1 MTYHSEL
8 SRNLV
13 TFSEVSLLK
22 IALECFDKGFFPD
35 ELKCAEVAPV
45 YKKRIIITIDRS
57 VFCLIYQNYM
67 KGVCINNLVNIFDI
81 FLSKFQC
88 GFIKRFRAQH
98 CLLVML
104 EKWKP
109 EKQRQQRSFCS
120 GSHWP
125 LLSFWLHTS
134 RFTNSKIKGFRF
146 RYKSLISI
154 RKQRTKVGS
163 QGSTQ
168 LWCSTGVDFKT
179 HFFYLLY
186 LWQIYFLLTI
196 TLILPVM

>member
-45 YKKRIIITIDRS
+45 YKKRIIITIDLS

-81 FLSKFQC
+81 F
-88 GFIKRFRAQH
+88 IKVSMRFH
-98 CLLVML
+98 
-104 EKWKP
+104 K
-109 EKQRQQRSFCS
+109 
-120 GSHWP
+120 
-125 LLSFWLHTS
+125 
-134 RFTNSKIKGFRF
+134 KIQGATLPFSDVGKM
-146 RYKSLISI
+146 KT
-154 RKQRTKVGS
+154 RKTEATKE
-163 QGSTQ
+163 
-168 LWCSTGVDFKT
+168 
-179 HFFYLLY
+179 
-186 LWQIYFLLTI
+186 FLLRFSLTSPKLL
-196 TLILPVM
+196 TAYLTF

>member
-45 YKKRIIITIDRS
+45 YKKRIIITIDLS

-81 FLSKFQC
+81 F
-88 GFIKRFRAQH
+88 IKVSMRFH
-98 CLLVML
+98 
-104 EKWKP
+104 K
-109 EKQRQQRSFCS
+109 
-120 GSHWP
+120 
-125 LLSFWLHTS
+125 
-134 RFTNSKIKGFRF
+134 KIQGATLPFSDVGKM
-146 RYKSLISI
+146 KT
-154 RKQRTKVGS
+154 RKTEATKE
-163 QGSTQ
+163 
-168 LWCSTGVDFKT
+168 
-179 HFFYLLY
+179 
-186 LWQIYFLLTI
+186 FLLRFSLTSPKLL
-196 TLILPVM
+196 TAYLTFY

>member
-81 FLSKFQC
+81 F
-88 GFIKRFRAQH
+88 IKVSMRFH
-98 CLLVML
+98 
-104 EKWKP
+104 K
-109 EKQRQQRSFCS
+109 
-120 GSHWP
+120 
-125 LLSFWLHTS
+125 
-134 RFTNSKIKGFRF
+134 KIQGATLPFSDVGKM
-146 RYKSLISI
+146 KT
-154 RKQRTKVGS
+154 RKTEATKE
-163 QGSTQ
+163 
-168 LWCSTGVDFKT
+168 
-179 HFFYLLY
+179 
-186 LWQIYFLLTI
+186 FLLRFSLTSPKLL
-196 TLILPVM
+196 TAYLTFY